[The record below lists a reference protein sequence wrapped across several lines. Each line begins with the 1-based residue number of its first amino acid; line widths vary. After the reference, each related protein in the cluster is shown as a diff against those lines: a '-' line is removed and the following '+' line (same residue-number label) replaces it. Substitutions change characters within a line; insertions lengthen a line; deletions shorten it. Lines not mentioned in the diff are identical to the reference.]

1 MNIKG
6 KVYKIQPVQ
15 QVSDSFKKR
24 DLILLDDSNSQYPQ
38 HISVQFTQDKTDL
51 LNGFK
56 AGQEVDI
63 QINIRG
69 REYTDKT
76 GTVKYFNTIEGWKI
90 EGVSG
95 QSNASQSQPQRTL
108 IDEMQDDS
116 EDLPF

>member
-38 HISVQFTQDKTDL
+38 HISIQFAQDKTDL
-51 LNGFK
+51 LNGLK
-56 AGQEVDI
+56 VGQEVDVH
-63 QINIRG
+63 INLRG
-69 REYTDKT
+69 REWTDKT
-76 GTVKYFNTIEGWKI
+76 GTIKYFNTIEGWKI

-95 QSNASQSQPQRTL
+95 QSNASQSAPNKN
-108 IDEMQDDS
+108 DD
-116 EDLPF
+116 DLPF